1 MANESPKPR
10 AGSRFLDAFLQSPFA
25 GLAPWIL
32 MSLLSGPGRF
42 EESVA
47 TALGLSILFL
57 FLSHRRGGTFK
68 PLEVFDILYFGC
80 LAAIGLFASGYLCRS
95 AASGC

>member
-1 MANESPKPR
+1 MAIDPPTPR

-25 GLAPWIL
+25 GLAPWIV

-57 FLSHRRGGTFK
+57 VLGHRRGGTLK
-68 PLEVFDILYFGC
+68 PPKCSTSSI
-80 LAAIGLFASGYLCRS
+80 S
-95 AASGC
+95 AASP